1 MDLFM
6 RYETDFL
13 EITNSVTDRIER
25 IPSLSGN
32 EKRGEIEEA
41 ENEVQDAES
50 TLQSMGMHARS
61 LPTADKDRSLASLR
75 RHQQELQAL
84 KKKLQQAEIAF
95 TTSSNRD
102 SLFNNGAVELQ
113 VTSMDHRERLIKVVQ
128 KNEEN
133 KDRLIASRQTLEHTI
148 DIADDV
154 LEELADQRTRIEMMR
169 EKLRGLNAKLD
180 EAGLIIGRMT
190 RRIIANKFFLLLM
203 IIVLILVAGAIFY
216 IKFF

>member
-1 MDLFM
+1 M
-6 RYETDFL
+6 
-13 EITNSVTDRIER
+13 
-25 IPSLSGN
+25 
-32 EKRGEIEEA
+32 
-41 ENEVQDAES
+41 
-50 TLQSMGMHARS
+50 
-61 LPTADKDRSLASLR
+61 
-75 RHQQELQAL
+75 QQ
-84 KKKLQQAEIAF
+84 
-95 TTSSNRD
+95 
-102 SLFNNGAVELQ
+102 
-113 VTSMDHRERLIKVVQ
+113 
-128 KNEEN
+128 
-133 KDRLIASRQTLEHTI
+133 TI